1 MAVRKSVRPAR
12 VVRLHEAHGSSR
24 RGWEAAVVAAVR
36 SARDEVP
43 APVAV
48 EVARQWAE
56 VKGGTPSLFHVTVR
70 IAYEQ
75 TLVPPAK
82 KRA

>member
-1 MAVRKSVRPAR
+1 MAVRKSVKPAR

-24 RGWEAAVVAAVR
+24 RGWEAAVAAAVR
-36 SARDEVP
+36 NARDEVP

-56 VKGGTPSLFHVTVR
+56 VKGGAPSLFHVTVR

-75 TLVPPAK
+75 ALVPPAK

>member
-1 MAVRKSVRPAR
+1 MAVRKSVKPAR

-24 RGWEAAVVAAVR
+24 RGWEAAVAAAVR
-36 SARDEVP
+36 NARTEIP

-56 VKGGTPSLFHVTVR
+56 VQGGRPSLFHVTVR

-75 TLVPPAK
+75 ALGPPAK

>member
-1 MAVRKSVRPAR
+1 MAVAKKVKPAR

-24 RGWEAAVVAAVR
+24 RGWEAAVAAAVR

-43 APVAV
+43 APLAV

-56 VKGGTPSLFHVTVR
+56 VQGGAPSLFHVTVR

-75 TLVPPAK
+75 ALV
-82 KRA
+82 

>member
-1 MAVRKSVRPAR
+1 VAVRKGVQLAR

-24 RGWEAAVVAAVR
+24 RGWEAAVAAAVR

-43 APVAV
+43 APIAV
-48 EVARQWAE
+48 EVDRQWAE
-56 VKGGTPSLFHVTVR
+56 VKGGAPSLFHVTVR

-75 TLVPPAK
+75 ALVPPAK
-82 KRA
+82 KRS

>member
-1 MAVRKSVRPAR
+1 MAVAKKVKPAR

-24 RGWEAAVVAAVR
+24 RGWEAAVAAAVR

-43 APVAV
+43 APIAV
-48 EVARQWAE
+48 EVDRQWAE
-56 VKGGTPSLFHVTVR
+56 VKGGAPSLFHVTVR

-75 TLVPPAK
+75 ALVPPAK